1 MISRGVLAAQILLA
15 SCMLAGCGSVFFVGF
30 VSNPS
35 LPSTVTGKVLGAS
48 LMLTNDHTGLP
59 LTITRVTL
67 SSGGIAG
74 AFSFCGDQEV
84 RFPLNA
90 TVKVEFTSNIDC
102 MTIVDVVIV
111 NTDPFST

>member
-1 MISRGVLAAQILLA
+1 MTSRRALAAQILLA
-15 SCMLAGCGSVFFVGF
+15 SSMLAGCGSVFIGF
-30 VSNPS
+30 VSNPT

-67 SSGGIAG
+67 TSGGIAG
-74 AFSFCGDQEV
+74 TLLFCGNQEV

-102 MTIVDVVIV
+102 MTIVDVIIV
-111 NTDPFST
+111 NTDPSST